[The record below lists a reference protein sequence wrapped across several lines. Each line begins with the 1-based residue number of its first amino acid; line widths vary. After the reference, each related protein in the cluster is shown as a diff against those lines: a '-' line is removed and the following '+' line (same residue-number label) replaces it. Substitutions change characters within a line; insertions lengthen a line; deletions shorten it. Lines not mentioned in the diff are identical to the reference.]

1 MGRYNA
7 LAAVAGVG
15 LVTATELMSC
25 MPELGRMNKREA
37 AALAGVAPMNCDS
50 GVLRGQ
56 RHIRGGR
63 IYVRNALYMASVSGI
78 RFNPVI
84 RAHYEHLR
92 NELKKLFKVAIVAC
106 MRKLLVHLN
115 GICAKLPLQE
125 HLCSTLRS

>member
-56 RHIRGGR
+56 RHIRGGPR
-63 IYVRNALYMASVSGI
+63 FVYVAFG
-78 RFNPVI
+78 
-84 RAHYEHLR
+84 
-92 NELKKLFKVAIVAC
+92 
-106 MRKLLVHLN
+106 
-115 GICAKLPLQE
+115 
-125 HLCSTLRS
+125 